1 MRKLKPN
8 FITLHYGWI
17 ITCALMAFPVLY
29 PYGNLEAVDAFFFGA
44 SGSTESGL
52 NTVDV
57 KDLKT
62 YQQVYIY
69 VIPTITNMIFISI
82 AVVVVRLYWF
92 HRRLGS
98 FMHTYDRRDEEGR
111 RVKGSL
117 EEQQDAEGGD
127 VEPRPTR
134 FSNGPAQQSADQE
147 SAVTSVLEETSL
159 NLPFGRQTTITFD
172 GRVDE
177 PYLLRQEVDGQTLH
191 IPGPRQRD
199 AGHPLIEISTAN
211 RRRRSSDDMDAIRP
225 ALQRTSSALSS
236 MSGLSRRRPRKL
248 SANQPGLMTTRS
260 LERAATSILALG
272 HTPPPA
278 PPKHRASNTI
288 TQPKALVLPQL
299 NHQVTIGRNSQFYNL
314 TSIDREVLGGIEYRA
329 LKLLLK
335 FIVGYFF
342 GLHLLGVVCLL
353 PWIHNAPQ
361 KYLDWLDECGIGR
374 TWWAFYSAQTMGN
387 NLGFTL
393 TPDSMATFKDATW
406 PMLCMTF
413 MAFAGHTFYPVF
425 LRLVL
430 WTTSKLVSKDS
441 AIKEDLRFL
450 LDHPRRCYILLFPSK
465 PTWILAGVLFILN
478 FVDVLLIIVLD
489 LNNPAVNDLT
499 MAPRILSALFQA
511 ASSRHCGT
519 STLSLASVNP
529 AVQFSLLVMMY
540 IAIFPIAISV
550 RASNTYEEKSLGL
563 YEAEQNPDESDP
575 KTYVMSHIRN
585 QLSFDLWYIFLGT
598 FIICIAEAGRIMD
611 ESEPAFSV
619 FAVIFECVSA

>member
-1 MRKLKPN
+1 M
-8 FITLHYGWI
+8 
-17 ITCALMAFPVLY
+17 V
-29 PYGNLEAVDAFFFGA
+29 
-44 SGSTESGL
+44 
-52 NTVDV
+52 
-57 KDLKT
+57 
-62 YQQVYIY
+62 
-69 VIPTITNMIFISI
+69 FISI

-92 HRRLGS
+92 RRRLGS
-98 FMHTYDRRDEEGR
+98 FVRTYDRHDEEAR
-111 RVKGSL
+111 QEKRSL
-117 EEQQDAEGGD
+117 DEEQDAKQSSTD
-127 VEPRPTR
+127 PSNNSPAQRPT
-134 FSNGPAQQSADQE
+134 DQE
-147 SAVTSVLEETSL
+147 GAVTSALDDTDLSL
-159 NLPFGRQTTITFD
+159 PLGRRTAITFD

-177 PYLLRQEVDGQTLH
+177 PYLLRQEPDGQTLH

-199 AGHPLIEISTAN
+199 AGQPLVEISTAY
-211 RRRRSSDDMDAIRP
+211 RRRRNSDDVDAIRP

-236 MSGLSRRRPRKL
+236 VSGLSRRRPYKF
-248 SANQPGLMTTRS
+248 SANQPALMTTRS

-272 HTPPPA
+272 HTPPP
-278 PPKHRASNTI
+278 PKHKSSS
-288 TQPKALVLPQL
+288 VLPTEPKTL
-299 NHQVTIGRNSQFYNL
+299 DLPYLTRQVTVGRNSRFYNL
-314 TSIDREVLGGIEYRA
+314 TSTDREVLGGIEYRA

-335 FIVGYFF
+335 FILGYFF
-342 GLHLLGVVCLL
+342 GLHLFGVVCLL

-361 KYLDWLDECGIGR
+361 KYLDWLEECGIGK

-413 MAFAGHTFYPVF
+413 MAFAGHTFYPIF

-430 WTTSKLVSKDS
+430 WSTSKLVPKDS
-441 AIKEDLRFL
+441 AIKEDLQFL

-465 PTWILAGVLFILN
+465 PTWILTGVLFILN

-489 LNNPAVNDLT
+489 LDNPAVNDLP
-499 MAPRILSALFQA
+499 MGPRILSALFQA

-563 YEAEQNPDESDP
+563 YEAEQSPDESDP
-575 KTYVMSHIRN
+575 KTYIKAHIRN

-598 FIICIAEAGRIMD
+598 FIICIGEAGRIMD

-619 FAVIFECVSA
+619 FPVIFECVSA

>member
-1 MRKLKPN
+1 MRKTKVN

-17 ITCALMAFPVLY
+17 ITCSLMTFPVLY
-29 PYGNLEAVDAFFFGA
+29 PYGNLRAVDAFFFGA

-52 NTVDV
+52 NTIDV

-69 VIPTITNMIFISI
+69 VVPTITNMVFISI
-82 AVVVVRLYWF
+82 AVVAVRLYWF
-92 HRRLGS
+92 RRHLGT
-98 FMHTYDRRDEEGR
+98 FVQNHDRRDEEAR
-111 RVKGSL
+111 RGKVSPDD
-117 EEQQDAEGGD
+117 EREQDAERRSP
-127 VEPRPTR
+127 VRPQ
-134 FSNGPAQQSADQE
+134 SPAQHRADQE
-147 SAVTSVLEETSL
+147 RAVSSALENSDL
-159 NLPFGRQTTITFD
+159 SSPLARHTTITFD
-172 GRVDE
+172 GRVDD
-177 PYLLRQEVDGQTLH
+177 PHLLRQEAGDNTLH
-191 IPGPRQRD
+191 IPGPRQRE
-199 AGHPLIEISTAN
+199 AGHPLVEVSAIDERGRN
-211 RRRRSSDDMDAIRP
+211 NDDVDAIRP
-225 ALQRTSSALSS
+225 VLRRTSSALSNI
-236 MSGLSRRRPRKL
+236 SGLSRRRPHKL
-248 SANQPGLMTTRS
+248 GTNEPGFLSTRS
-260 LERAATSILALG
+260 IERAATSVLALG
-272 HTPPPA
+272 HTSPA
-278 PPKHRASNTI
+278 PKHTSIISTEPKT
-288 TQPKALVLPQL
+288 LDLPQL
-299 NHQVTIGRNSQFYNL
+299 THQVTIGRNSRFYNL
-314 TSIDREVLGGIEYRA
+314 TGADREVLGGVEYRA

-335 FIVGYFF
+335 FIIGYFF
-342 GLHLLGVVCLL
+342 GLHLFGIICLL

-361 KYLDWLDECGIGR
+361 KYLDWLEECGVSR

-425 LRLVL
+425 LRLIL
-430 WTTSKLVSKDS
+430 WVTSKLVPKES
-441 AIKEDLRFL
+441 AMKEDLRFL

-489 LNNPAVNDLT
+489 LKNPAVSDLP
-499 MAPRILSALFQA
+499 MGPRILSALFQA

-563 YEAEQNPDESDP
+563 YEAEENPDESDP

-585 QLSFDLWYIFLGT
+585 QLSFDLWYVFLGT
-598 FIICIAEAGRIMD
+598 FVICIAESGRIMD

-619 FAVIFECVSA
+619 FPVIFECVSA